1 MSEFAVALVLSAAV
15 LHATWNAIVKGTRAR
30 ALVLAAV
37 AGTHG
42 TVGLL
47 MLLWFELPQPAS
59 WPYIAASAT
68 THYGYYY
75 FLSLAYKW
83 GDLSRVYP
91 ISRGIAPLLVSLGAL
106 IFAGEQLSALG
117 WGGVALVS
125 AGICLLAFFSKG
137 PSVPDPRS
145 TGAAV
150 ATGLIIASYSVI
162 DGIGVRLSGS
172 PFGYIGWL
180 FFTEFLVTLF
190 VLARLKPRFTPE
202 VRATLR
208 VGYLGGLCAVAAYAL
223 VIYANTL
230 APLGMVSAL
239 RESSVIIAALFGV
252 VIFRERPWISR
263 LAAAVTVGAGV
274 LVLTLTR

>member
-1 MSEFAVALVLSAAV
+1 MSELAVALVLSAAV

-37 AGTHG
+37 AGTNA
-42 TVGLL
+42 TVGLVL
-47 MLLWFELPQPAS
+47 ILWAESPLPAS
-59 WPYIAASAT
+59 WPYIAASSVV
-68 THYGYYY
+68 HYGYYY

-106 IFAGEQLSALG
+106 VFAGEQLSAFG
-117 WGGVALVS
+117 WGGIVLVS
-125 AGICLLAFFSKG
+125 AGISILAFFSRG
-137 PSVPDPRS
+137 PSIPDPRS
-145 TGAAV
+145 TFAAV
-150 ATGLIIASYSVI
+150 ATGLIIATYSVI
-162 DGIGVRLSGS
+162 DGVVVRLSGS
-172 PFGYIGWL
+172 PFGYMGWL
-180 FFTEFLVTLF
+180 FFTEFLVSLF
-190 VLARLKPRFTPE
+190 VYLRLRPQFTPE

-208 VGYLGGLCAVAAYAL
+208 VGYLGGFCAVAAYGL

-263 LAAAVTVGAGV
+263 IAAAITVGAGI
-274 LVLTLTR
+274 LVLTLAP

>member
-1 MSEFAVALVLSAAV
+1 VALVLGAAV

-30 ALVLAAV
+30 SLVLAAV
-37 AGTHG
+37 AATNG
-42 TVGLL
+42 TVGLGL
-47 MLLWFELPQPAS
+47 LLWAETPAAAS
-59 WPYIAASAT
+59 WPYIAASAIV
-68 THYGYYY
+68 HFGYYY
-75 FLSLAYKW
+75 FLALAYQW

-91 ISRGIAPLLVSLGAL
+91 IARGSAPLLVALGAL
-106 IFAGEQLSALG
+106 VFAGEQLPALG

-125 AGICLLAFFSKG
+125 AGICILAFFSRG

-145 TGAAV
+145 TAAAV

-172 PFGYIGWL
+172 PFGYMGWL
-180 FFTEFLVTLF
+180 FVTEFLVTGFLW
-190 VLARLKPRFTPE
+190 VRLKPRFTPE
-202 VRATLR
+202 VRATLAA
-208 VGYLGGLCAVAAYAL
+208 GYLGGFCAVAAYGM

-239 RESSVIIAALFGV
+239 RESSVIMAALFGV

-263 LAAAVTVGAGV
+263 IGAAVTVAAGI
-274 LVLTLTR
+274 LVLMLSR

>member
-1 MSEFAVALVLSAAV
+1 MVLSAAV

-37 AGTHG
+37 AGTNA
-42 TVGLL
+42 TVGLVL
-47 MLLWFELPQPAS
+47 VLWATPPAPAS
-59 WPYIAASAT
+59 WPYIAASSII
-68 THYGYYY
+68 HYGYYY

-91 ISRGIAPLLVSLGAL
+91 IARGIAPLLVALGAL
-106 IFAGEQLSALG
+106 VFAGERLSGAG

-125 AGICLLAFFSKG
+125 GGICILAFFSRG
-137 PSVPDPRS
+137 PVVPDPRS
-145 TGAAV
+145 TLAAI
-150 ATGLIIASYSVI
+150 ATGLIIASYSVV
-162 DGIGVRLSGS
+162 DGIGVRLADS

-180 FFTEFLVTLF
+180 FFTEFLVTFF
-190 VLARLKPRFTPE
+190 VFVRLRPGFTPE

-208 VGYLGGLCAVAAYAL
+208 VGYLGGFCAVVAYGL

-239 RESSVIIAALFGV
+239 RESSVIIAALLGV

-263 LAAAVTVGAGV
+263 IAAAVTVGAGV
-274 LVLTLTR
+274 LVLTLA

>member
-1 MSEFAVALVLSAAV
+1 MALVLGAAV

-37 AGTHG
+37 AATNG
-42 TVGLL
+42 TVGLGL
-47 MLLWFELPQPAS
+47 LLWAETPAPAS
-59 WPYIAASAT
+59 WPYIIASSL

-75 FLSLAYKW
+75 FLALAYKW

-106 IFAGEQLSALG
+106 IFAGEMLSTGSWA
-117 WGGVALVS
+117 GVALVS
-125 AGICLLAFFSKG
+125 AGVCLLAFFSKG

-145 TGAAV
+145 TLAAI
-150 ATGLIIASYSVI
+150 ATGLIIASYSVV
-162 DGIGVRLSGS
+162 DGIGVRLAAS

-180 FFTEFLVTLF
+180 FFTEFLVSLF
-190 VLARLKPRFTPE
+190 VFVRLRPKMTPE

-208 VGYLGGLCAVAAYAL
+208 VGYLGGFCAVAAYGL

-263 LAAAVTVGAGV
+263 IAAALTVGAGV
-274 LVLTLTR
+274 LVLTLAG

>member
-37 AGTHG
+37 AGTHA
-42 TVGLL
+42 TAGLIL
-47 MLLWFELPQPAS
+47 IFWVQAPLPAA
-59 WPYIAASAT
+59 WPYIVASSVI
-68 THYGYYY
+68 HYGYYY
-75 FLSLAYKW
+75 FLALAYKW

-106 IFAGEQLSALG
+106 VFAGERLTGLG
-117 WGGVALVS
+117 WAGVVTIS
-125 AGICLLAFFSKG
+125 AGISILALFSRG
-137 PSVPDPRS
+137 PSLPDPRS
-145 TGAAV
+145 TLAAL
-150 ATGLIIASYSVI
+150 ATGLIIAGYSVV

-172 PFGYIGWL
+172 PFGYMGWL
-180 FFTEFLVTLF
+180 FLGELPVTLF
-190 VLARLKPRFTPE
+190 VLLKLRPRLTPE
-202 VRATLR
+202 VRDTLR
-208 VGYLGGLCAVAAYAL
+208 RGYLGGLCALVAYGM

-230 APLGMVSAL
+230 APLGVVSAL

-263 LAAAVTVGAGV
+263 IAAAATVGAGV
-274 LVLTLTR
+274 LVLTLAN

>member
-1 MSEFAVALVLSAAV
+1 VALVLSAAV

-37 AGTHG
+37 AGTNA
-42 TVGLL
+42 TVGLVL
-47 MLLWFELPQPAS
+47 ILWAESPLPAS
-59 WPYIAASAT
+59 WPYIAASSVV
-68 THYGYYY
+68 HYGYYY

-91 ISRGIAPLLVSLGAL
+91 ISRGIAPLLVAVGAL
-106 IFAGEQLSALG
+106 IFAGEQLSGFG
-117 WGGVALVS
+117 WGGVLLVS
-125 AGICLLAFFSKG
+125 AGISILAFFSRG
-137 PSVPDPRS
+137 PSIPDPRS
-145 TGAAV
+145 TLAAV
-150 ATGLIIASYSVI
+150 ATGLIIATYSVI

-172 PFGYIGWL
+172 PFGYMGWL
-180 FFTEFLVTLF
+180 FFTEFLVSLF
-190 VLARLKPRFTPE
+190 VYLRLRPQFTPE

-208 VGYLGGLCAVAAYAL
+208 VGYLGGFCAVAAYGL

-263 LAAAVTVGAGV
+263 IAAAVTVGAGI
-274 LVLTLTR
+274 LVLTLAP

>member
-1 MSEFAVALVLSAAV
+1 MALVLSAAV

-37 AGTHG
+37 AATNG
-42 TVGLL
+42 TVGLAL
-47 MLLWFELPQPAS
+47 ILWAEAPLPAS
-59 WPYIAASAT
+59 WPYIIASSL

-75 FLSLAYKW
+75 FLALAYKW

-91 ISRGIAPLLVSLGAL
+91 ISRGIAPVLVSLGAL
-106 IFAGEQLSALG
+106 LFAGEQLSTFG
-117 WGGVALVS
+117 WSGVLLIS
-125 AGICLLAFFSKG
+125 AGISILAFFSRG
-137 PSVPDPRS
+137 ASIPDPRS
-145 TGAAV
+145 TFAAI
-150 ATGLIIASYSVI
+150 ATGLIIATYSVI

-172 PFGYIGWL
+172 TFGYMGWL
-180 FFTEFLVTLF
+180 FVTEFLVTLF
-190 VLARLKPRFTPE
+190 LFVRLRPRFTAE
-202 VRATLR
+202 ERATLR
-208 VGYLGGLCAVAAYAL
+208 VGYLGGFCAVAAYGL

-239 RESSVIIAALFGV
+239 RESSVIFAALFGV

-263 LAAAVTVGAGV
+263 IAAAATVGAGV